1 MNVVPLERSA
11 TILDDDVK
19 KCDIIAAS
27 IVEPRKGNPAEKNNR
42 KYRFKALGKM
52 RSCPQVPPEDKEC
65 LATYIKVG
73 DLDAWTLWDS
83 GSTTSG
89 ITPHYAK
96 VANVVVDTLSDPHIL
111 QLGTVG
117 SHSIIKFEVD
127 TTLTIG
133 GQHYPFYVDVANFDH
148 YDMII
153 GTPFMCKN
161 RVILDFN
168 DNCVIINGTRW
179 PATKVER
186 KGNDPCLCHYRAV
199 DKKKKL
205 E

>member
-1 MNVVPLERSA
+1 M
-11 TILDDDVK
+11 
-19 KCDIIAAS
+19 
-27 IVEPRKGNPAEKNNR
+27 EPRKGNPAEKDNW
-42 KYRFKALGKM
+42 KYQFKASGKM
-52 RSCPQVPPEDKEC
+52 RSHPQVPSEDKEC

-89 ITPHYAK
+89 ITLHYAE
-96 VANVVVDTLSDPHIL
+96 VANIVVDTLSDPHIL

-117 SHSIIKFEVD
+117 SCSIIKFGAN

-133 GQHYPFYVDVANFDH
+133 GRHYPSYVDVANFDH

-153 GTPFMCKN
+153 RTLFMHKN

-186 KGNDPCLCHYRAV
+186 KGNDPHLRRYRAV